1 MLQDSRINI
10 EHMSAAVARLNYG
23 MRFQTGLALVG
34 ASATTASLLIGCLRR
49 QSQTPFYVPSHAY
62 DTSRAGVLSPS
73 PAKDRST
80 CSRPPIE
87 SSTNQTRRNI
97 LDTSEN
103 VMMSSD
109 RHHRRDIVQLPDFF
123 RRPEGVNRDF
133 VGEALQRS
141 LATPFPAASQA
152 QRSTLE
158 ASGSVILSSDG
169 SHHRDT
175 VQLPESLR
183 RSWRVDEDYA
193 DDIKEEVF
201 RRSDTRPSPAPAA
214 SRTFRNSLSRSGGL
228 KTLPTSLRSSRA
240 IEDTLNDHTP
250 PIKTDLRSQTTPQA
264 GDASITDSNQLDI
277 RGNGEEREE
286 LDHRYQKRTDAKKFF
301 VIGRVFA
308 MLFHE
313 GAGDVKGGHFSQ
325 AVRFNV
331 GWDKN
336 RGKYNQEVYCHIR
349 RMVVVR
355 ERHGYCWCIPIN
367 TYNYQGVAK
376 KDLSTEERKA
386 HCVIYMD
393 NTHPTIDVYE
403 TGLIV
408 KKPIAVT
415 AANPEQKL
423 HKMSRLNFGK
433 VYSVEWNVK
442 VMNVGKVNADSMAA
456 FTGYWRNEVTDS

>member
-10 EHMSAAVARLNYG
+10 EHMSATVAHLNYG

-49 QSQTPFYVPSHAY
+49 QSQTPLYVPSHAY
-62 DTSRAGVLSPS
+62 DTSRADVLSPS
-73 PAKDRST
+73 PAKDRRLNNSYSGSTIPPAVEQDREQSNRST
-80 CSRPPIE
+80 CSRPPLE

-97 LDTSEN
+97 LNTSEN

-175 VQLPESLR
+175 VQLPEILR
-183 RSWRVDEDYA
+183 RPRRVDEDCV
-193 DDIKEEVF
+193 DDIEKEAF
-201 RRSDTRPSPAPAA
+201 RRSDTRPS
-214 SRTFRNSLSRSGGL
+214 
-228 KTLPTSLRSSRA
+228 
-240 IEDTLNDHTP
+240 
-250 PIKTDLRSQTTPQA
+250 
-264 GDASITDSNQLDI
+264 SNQLDI

-313 GAGDVKGGHFSQ
+313 GAGDVKGGHLSQ
-325 AVRFNV
+325 AVRF
-331 GWDKN
+331 K
-336 RGKYNQEVYCHIR
+336 GKYNQEVYCHIR
-349 RMVVVR
+349 RMVVVGG
-355 ERHGYCWCIPIN
+355 RHGYCWCIPIN

-376 KDLSTEERKA
+376 KDLSTQDRKA

-393 NTHPTIDVYE
+393 NTHPTIDVKE
-403 TGLIV
+403 NDLIV
-408 KKPIAVT
+408 KRPIAVT

-423 HKMSRLNFGK
+423 HQMSRLNFGK

-456 FTGYWRNEVTDS
+456 FTGYWHNEVTDS

>member
-1 MLQDSRINI
+1 VESAQTATTANVERLSNMLQDSRINI
-10 EHMSAAVARLNYG
+10 EHMSATVAHLNYG
-23 MRFQTGLALVG
+23 MRFQTGLAFVG

-49 QSQTPFYVPSHAY
+49 QSQTPLYVPSHAY
-62 DTSRAGVLSPS
+62 DTSRADVLSPS
-73 PAKDRST
+73 
-80 CSRPPIE
+80 
-87 SSTNQTRRNI
+87 
-97 LDTSEN
+97 
-103 VMMSSD
+103 
-109 RHHRRDIVQLPDFF
+109 
-123 RRPEGVNRDF
+123 
-133 VGEALQRS
+133 
-141 LATPFPAASQA
+141 PAASQA

-175 VQLPESLR
+175 VQLPEVLR
-183 RSWRVDEDYA
+183 RSRRVDEDCA

-214 SRTFRNSLSRSGGL
+214 SRTSRNSLSRSGG
-228 KTLPTSLRSSRA
+228 LRSSRA

-250 PIKTDLRSQTTPQA
+250 PIKTLKEVHSIKSLNNVQTDLRSQTTSQA
-264 GDASITDSNQLDI
+264 SNASITDFSQLDI

-313 GAGDVKGGHFSQ
+313 SAGDVKGGHLSR
-325 AVRFNV
+325 AVRFDV

-336 RGKYNQEVYCHIR
+336 KGKYNQEVYCHIR

-367 TYNYQGVAK
+367 TYNYQGVAT
-376 KDLSTEERKA
+376 KDLSTQDRKA

-393 NTHPTIDVYE
+393 NTHPTIDVKE
-403 TGLIV
+403 NGLIV
-408 KKPIAVT
+408 KNPIAVT

-423 HKMSRLNFGK
+423 HEMSRLNFGK

-456 FTGYWRNEVTDS
+456 FTGYWHNEVKDS